1 MTSSPEKSKYKV
13 YSYLSGLGSDKSK
26 YKVYS
31 YLSGLGSDKSKY
43 KVYSFLS
50 GLGCDKSVDVEK
62 RKAAE
67 MKMFGKLT
75 RQTVEWIPTR
85 ILCVRYKIL
94 LKWNLDDLISSY
106 SLLQSCNSHIRFIM
120 LPFQSLFE

>member
-1 MTSSPEKSKYKV
+1 MKYKNIELTSSPEKSKYKV
-13 YSYLSGLGSDKSK
+13 YCYLSGLGSDKS
-26 YKVYS
+26 
-31 YLSGLGSDKSKY
+31 
-43 KVYSFLS
+43 
-50 GLGCDKSVDVEK
+50 VDLEK

-75 RQTVEWIPTR
+75 RQTVEWIPAR

-106 SLLQSCNSHIRFIM
+106 SLLQSCNLYIQFIM
-120 LPFQSLFE
+120 PFKLYLSRNEEDIVYFILTISCDVSTS